1 MSEAETMDVLML
13 VVKKILKEE
22 VRDLFIHLFD
32 FMFRNKNSI
41 AAANSGENRVQ
52 PNHSDAPEIDLNV

>member
-32 FMFRNKNSI
+32 FYVSKPKTQSQRRI
-41 AAANSGENRVQ
+41 AAQTEYNQIIQTPRK
-52 PNHSDAPEIDLNV
+52 

>member
-1 MSEAETMDVLML
+1 VSEAETMDVLML

-32 FMFRNKNSI
+32 FMFRNQKLNR
-41 AAANSGENRVQ
+41 SGANRVQ

>member
-1 MSEAETMDVLML
+1 VSEAETMDVLML

-32 FMFRNKNSI
+32 FMFRNQKLNR
-41 AAANSGENRVQ
+41 SGE
-52 PNHSDAPEIDLNV
+52 

>member
-32 FMFRNKNSI
+32 LMFRNQKLNR
-41 AAANSGENRVQ
+41 SGE
-52 PNHSDAPEIDLNV
+52 

>member
-22 VRDLFIHLFD
+22 VRDLFIYCIRFYVSKPKLKSQ
-32 FMFRNKNSI
+32 RRI
-41 AAANSGENRVQ
+41 AAKTEYNQ
-52 PNHSDAPEIDLNV
+52 IIQMPLK

>member
-1 MSEAETMDVLML
+1 VSEAETMDVLML

-32 FMFRNKNSI
+32 FNATKSFRC
-41 AAANSGENRVQ
+41 
-52 PNHSDAPEIDLNV
+52 P

>member
-1 MSEAETMDVLML
+1 VSEAETMDVLML

-22 VRDLFIHLFD
+22 VRDLFTHLFD
-32 FMFRNKNSI
+32 FMF
-41 AAANSGENRVQ
+41 RVQ